1 MKKKIVQF
9 EINDYSDL
17 TNEELEE
24 KLMSL
29 TLRYVCQKGETKEY
43 SSSREVVTTMIE
55 IIDISE
61 ILSKREEEKEKTIE
75 ENK

>member
-61 ILSKREEEKEKTIE
+61 ILSKCEEEKEKTIE

>member
-1 MKKKIVQF
+1 MYF
-9 EINDYSDL
+9 EY
-17 TNEELEE
+17 
-24 KLMSL
+24 
-29 TLRYVCQKGETKEY
+29 RYVERTYLETKEY
-43 SSSREVVTTMIE
+43 SSSRELVTTMIE